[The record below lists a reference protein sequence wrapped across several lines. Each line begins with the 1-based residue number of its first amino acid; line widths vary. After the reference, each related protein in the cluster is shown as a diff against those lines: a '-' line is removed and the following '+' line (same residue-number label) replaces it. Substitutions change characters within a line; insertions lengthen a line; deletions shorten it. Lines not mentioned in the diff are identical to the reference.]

1 MTEMKELMSL
11 VVVVMISYLKEK
23 IELVLLDGVLSEE
36 DELLGLGDIEEI
48 VSGVDVDDLLFDLCA
63 ITMSAVL
70 VVSKPAPTMH

>member
-1 MTEMKELMSL
+1 M
-11 VVVVMISYLKEK
+11 
-23 IELVLLDGVLSEE
+23 LSEE

-70 VVSKPAPTMH
+70 VVSKPTAKQ